1 MLTELSHNSL
11 IFDSPEPPR
20 LPQRR
25 PLVGAGDAGGSALY
39 CTDPALDVEVR
50 CLLGEAITAQIA
62 DSDAQEISANPLP
75 DLKSCR
81 VLTDYGSGDEI
92 DEGVRISCDNVT
104 RVARYLASDK
114 GKIIDRHRGKLEC
127 DLACGGRF
135 TAKLPPGTRA
145 PGFTIRLHRYRRIPL
160 VAFMTSGEAEVLTA
174 AIARRAN
181 IIFAGPMFSGKTTL
195 LRSAFEHCIEH
206 VAPDE
211 RYAVLEDTPEL
222 RVEGK
227 NLIYLLAGR
236 DGDDNHETYTDHIRG
251 LLRLNIKR
259 FVVGEVRGDEA
270 FDLLEVWN
278 KGIGGNFAAIHANRG
293 RERRQAQERKDAP
306 RQQVATDSSD

>member
-145 PGFTIRLHRYRRIPL
+145 PGFTI
-160 VAFMTSGEAEVLTA
+160 AFTVTGAS
-174 AIARRAN
+174 
-181 IIFAGPMFSGKTTL
+181 
-195 LRSAFEHCIEH
+195 RSS
-206 VAPDE
+206 P
-211 RYAVLEDTPEL
+211 
-222 RVEGK
+222 
-227 NLIYLLAGR
+227 
-236 DGDDNHETYTDHIRG
+236 
-251 LLRLNIKR
+251 
-259 FVVGEVRGDEA
+259 
-270 FDLLEVWN
+270 
-278 KGIGGNFAAIHANRG
+278 
-293 RERRQAQERKDAP
+293 
-306 RQQVATDSSD
+306 S